1 MKALITG
8 ASSGLG
14 KEFAIKLSIM
24 GYDIIAVAH
33 DTQKLEELKK
43 VINTNLEIISLD
55 LSVEKSAQILYEK
68 VKDDIQNI
76 HIVINNAGF
85 GVFGK
90 FDETELEKELDMIH
104 VNVLTVHSLMKL
116 FLKEFKKRNQGYIL
130 NVASSAAFFPG
141 PLMASYYATKAYVL
155 RLTEAVQEELR
166 REKSN
171 VYIGVFC
178 PGPVNTNF
186 NNVAGVRFTVKALE
200 AKDAAYYA
208 LKCMAKRKKVIVPGM
223 GMKLVHIFGRLVSE
237 NISAR
242 FAYNIQKSK
251 GSKNKTKK
259 I

>member
-8 ASSGLG
+8 ASSGIG
-14 KEFAIKLSIM
+14 KEFAIKLSKM

-33 DTQKLEELKK
+33 DTQKLEELKE
-43 VINTNLEIISLD
+43 VITTNLEIISLD

-68 VKDDIQNI
+68 VKWDIQNI
-76 HIVINNAGF
+76 HILINNAGF

-90 FDETELEKELDMIH
+90 FDETELEKELDMVH

-116 FLKEFKKRNQGYIL
+116 FLQEFKKRNQGYIL

-166 REKSN
+166 RDKSN
-171 VYIGVFC
+171 VYLGVFC

-186 NNVAGVRFTVKALE
+186 NNVAGVKFAVKALE
-200 AKDAAYYA
+200 AKDAAQYA
-208 LKCMAKRKKVIVPGM
+208 LKCMAKRKKVIVPGF
-223 GMKLVHIFGRLVSE
+223 GMKLTHVIGRFVSE
-237 NISAR
+237 TIAAR
-242 FAYNIQKSK
+242 FAYNIQKA
-251 GSKNKTKK
+251 KK
-259 I
+259 P